1 MASVSSFI
9 SFFVIVTF
17 MVLIV
22 GMNINHSSFIKLLY
36 ASVYKTG
43 YDAPHIIVLT
53 ESTFYYSIHSGEDIY
68 DSHSVVKFI
77 LKIETIKCL

>member
-1 MASVSSFI
+1 
-9 SFFVIVTF
+9 
-17 MVLIV
+17 MVFIV
-22 GMNINHSSFIKLLY
+22 GINVNHSSFIQLLY

-53 ESTFYYSIHSGEDIY
+53 ECTFYCSICSGEDIY

-77 LKIETIKCL
+77 LTIKTTKCL